1 MSLKSN
7 LKEIA
12 KSDPRINPSIFL
24 FLKIINDY
32 SKKYNLPQFSL
43 QEFKDMH
50 NKFSTLIKNKNP
62 TGIIREIVS
71 IKQKGG
77 EFISSSS
84 TNEEIVEIQ
93 YESLKKIFAY
103 TVVLISLNLFSDN
116 EIERSL
122 LPIYTFI
129 CMLFLLQVAFN
140 IGFFIEGVIILFG
153 RLFGIFRN
161 VVNEETIVQ
170 AFAEP
175 TILAELYHG
184 EDRNLFLNQLKE
196 NTLSLIFQRP
206 GLAVAR
212 VHFPWEEFI
221 IAENLDDLFNVEDT
235 EEDDLP
241 YLLGP
246 RGGARKNSRTTKMQK
261 KIQNKKRMHK
271 KTHKRIN
278 KRKS

>member
-1 MSLKSN
+1 MSIKSN

-12 KSDPRINPSIFL
+12 KSNPRINPSIFL
-24 FLKIINDY
+24 FLRIINDY

-43 QEFKDMH
+43 NEFKELH

-77 EFISSSS
+77 EFISSSN

-93 YESLKKIFAY
+93 YVSLKKIFAY
-103 TVVLISLNLFSDN
+103 TAALISLSLFSDN
-116 EIERSL
+116 QIERSL

-129 CMLFLLQVAFN
+129 CILFVIQIAFN
-140 IGFFIEGVIILFG
+140 VGFFIEGVIILFG
-153 RLFGIFRN
+153 RFFGIFRN
-161 VVNEETIVQ
+161 VANEETIAQ

-184 EDRNLFLNQLKE
+184 ERSNLFLNQLKE
-196 NTLSLIFQRP
+196 NALSLVFQQP

-241 YLLGP
+241 YLLAP
-246 RGGARKNSRTTKMQK
+246 RGGSRKKSRTTKMQK
-261 KIQNKKRMHK
+261 KVQKKKRTYK
-271 KTHKRIN
+271 RTHK
-278 KRKS
+278 